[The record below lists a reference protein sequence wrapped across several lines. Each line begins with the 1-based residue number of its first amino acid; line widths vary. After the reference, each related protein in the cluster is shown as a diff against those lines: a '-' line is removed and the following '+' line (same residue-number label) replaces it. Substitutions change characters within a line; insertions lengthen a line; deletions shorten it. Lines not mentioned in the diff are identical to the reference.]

1 MKVPQLIQPITAAWL
16 LLGVWSLAPLAPPF
30 ALAAAPQAEKPSS
43 KDSLDDEL
51 LKGLGESADDEGL
64 GDLKKPSKSKPPAKR
79 PEAAKSAEPASR
91 PGAKSGA
98 RPDSDEELDDEL
110 FKDLGDG
117 EDIDLGMPD
126 DSAGGES
133 EDDPL
138 VKLER
143 KMREVEDRIGA
154 NQSDEVTQRLQ
165 NKIAAE
171 LERLIKQMKK
181 RKRSSSSSS
190 PSQQEQQTAEREKID
205 QPESGETGG
214 QETASNKPAKDSSNV
229 MGDRKAIKPDAA
241 QLDEALKDIWG
252 QLPPHLRQQME
263 QYAKEE
269 LLPKYE
275 LQIEEYFRALAEGS
289 KFKRQGVK

>member
-1 MKVPQLIQPITAAWL
+1 MRIPRLISAMLAAWL
-16 LLGVWSLAPLAPPF
+16 LLGVCSLPLPRV
-30 ALAAAPQAEKPSS
+30 ALAAAPQTDKAAS

-51 LKGLGESADDEGL
+51 LKGLGDSADDEGL
-64 GDLKKPSKSKPPAKR
+64 GELQKASKSKTPASR
-79 PEAAKSAEPASR
+79 PAETKGAEPASR
-91 PGAKSGA
+91 TNGKTGA
-98 RPDSDEELDDEL
+98 RTAPGGELDDEL

-117 EDIDLGMPD
+117 EDIDLGIPAE
-126 DSAGGES
+126 SGSGES
-133 EDDPL
+133 KDDPL

-143 KMREVEDRIGA
+143 KMREVEDRIAG
-154 NQSDEVTQRLQ
+154 NQSDDVTQRMQ

-171 LERLIKQMKK
+171 LERLIKQMRK
-181 RKRSSSSSS
+181 RKKSSSSSS

-205 QPESGETGG
+205 QPEPGKTGD
-214 QETASNKPAKDSSNV
+214 QETASNNPAKDSSDV
-229 MGDRKAIKPDAA
+229 MGSRKTVKPESA

-275 LQIEEYFRALAEGS
+275 LQIEEYFRALAEGA
-289 KFKRQGVK
+289 KFKFQGQK